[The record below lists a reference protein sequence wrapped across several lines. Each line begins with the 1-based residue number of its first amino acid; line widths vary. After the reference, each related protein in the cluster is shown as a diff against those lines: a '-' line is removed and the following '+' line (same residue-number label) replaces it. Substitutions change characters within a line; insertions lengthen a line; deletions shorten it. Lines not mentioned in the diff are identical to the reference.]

1 MKSWIKTR
9 GQKRE
14 ELALF
19 LERAEKYELQ
29 LKKEEFCGILF
40 YVIFENFHS
49 QNFWKGTYRVCAPIY
64 DPQSIWCVGL
74 NYKDHCEEQGL
85 EQPKVQ
91 SKTFRFTLYIPYIIF
106 SKAIIL

>member
-40 YVIFENFHS
+40 LRNF
-49 QNFWKGTYRVCAPIY
+49 
-64 DPQSIWCVGL
+64 
-74 NYKDHCEEQGL
+74 
-85 EQPKVQ
+85 
-91 SKTFRFTLYIPYIIF
+91 
-106 SKAIIL
+106 